1 MEDNNN
7 NTNNNYHHP
16 VSTIHRINN
25 KQCLEKK
32 INSRWDNDNQAD
44 KQGMVG
50 WGRLWRGNIFFN
62 YNVIH
67 IFATF
72 SHSLPFTS
80 LTPSFLQSKQVLLV
94 EHTPKPNNNHPK
106 YNREWK
112 EVKKTSSSS
121 AGNIIFLLGLMV
133 KHRFLRGTL
142 MCSEYIHIYY
152 YYFFYIYFQQFI
164 FQKFQ
169 KDGKK
174 NRKICI

>member
-1 MEDNNN
+1 MKKTWKIITIILTTTTTIQYQPYIEST
-7 NTNNNYHHP
+7 TNN
-16 VSTIHRINN
+16 VW
-25 KQCLEKK
+25 KK
-32 INSRWDNDNQAD
+32 NQL
-44 KQGMVG
+44 QMRQRQPSGQTRNGG

-112 EVKKTSSSS
+112 EVKKKHHHHQLE
-121 AGNIIFLLGLMV
+121 ILYFCLG
-133 KHRFLRGTL
+133 
-142 MCSEYIHIYY
+142 
-152 YYFFYIYFQQFI
+152 
-164 FQKFQ
+164 
-169 KDGKK
+169 
-174 NRKICI
+174 